1 MKTSTLLITIFVGFL
16 ISNLNA
22 QETIWFNSDWG
33 ISTKEKAVYYR
44 PVPEK
49 KNNGFWI
56 VDYYI
61 SGKKQK
67 EGFSTSAI
75 PSREQYNGIV
85 NYFYENGNKFQII
98 NYVKGKPEGNFS
110 KFYSSEELEITGKY
124 TNGLR
129 EGIWK
134 TFYNNGKIKERG
146 KYREGEKVG
155 VWKTFF
161 KNDY

>member
-1 MKTSTLLITIFVGFL
+1 MKTSTLIITIIVGFL
-16 ISNLNA
+16 ALTLNA
-22 QETIWFNSDWG
+22 QETVWFDANWVV
-33 ISTKEKAVYYR
+33 STKEKAVYYR

-67 EGFSTSAI
+67 EGFSTIAK
-75 PSREQYNGIV
+75 PNKELYHGNV
-85 NYFYENGNKFQII
+85 KYFYENGNKFQVI
-98 NYVKGKPEGNFS
+98 NYVNGKPEGSFS
-110 KFYSSEELEITGKY
+110 EFYNSEALEITGKY
-124 TNGLR
+124 SNGLR

-134 TFYNNGKIKERG
+134 TFYKNGKIKEKG

-155 VWKTFF
+155 VWKTFY